1 MEKRY
6 ASALKPWKSF
16 IRILSYLKYN
26 PIMTTCVILVAII
39 NIIVSL
45 IGTSILKPVID
56 DYITPTLEGIMT
68 FEELTSSLL
77 RLSIILLSLFTLS
90 FILAI
95 VQILL
100 MVRLSQKAVTR
111 MRTDLFKKLQELPI
125 SFFDKNTHGELM
137 SRFTNDLDLV
147 NEMYTNSFLEILTST
162 GLITGII
169 IMLYVTNWILAIVA
183 SVMLPIMLLLIRRFI
198 KVAHKNF
205 DATQKS
211 LGEMNG
217 YIEEMLS
224 AQKIIKVFNKE
235 DEVEKKYDEILTRMT
250 NESIKASFFSNVG
263 IPVVKNY
270 SSLIFIICTLIGSAL
285 AFVFKISWLP
295 LTTGS
300 LSVFITLICQL
311 YRPLNRTTNQLNIV
325 QAALAGAER
334 VFFIL
339 DMENEDSDK
348 KEKYVLSND
357 MYWVKGEKKIPLH
370 GEVIFNN
377 VNFSYVKGQKVLKN
391 ISFFAKPG
399 QKIAFVGS
407 TGAGKTTIANLITKF
422 YSIDSG
428 EITID
433 GININDIDR
442 KSLRSVIALVL
453 QSTNLFAGTI
463 MDNIRYGRL
472 EASDEECIEAA
483 KLSHAHEFIIKLKDG
498 YNTMITTGNDSL
510 SQGQRQL
517 LSIARAAINKSPI
530 LILDEATSSIDT
542 RTEKLID
549 CGMDELMK
557 GKTVLVIAHRLS
569 TIRRSNAIM
578 VMENGEIIERGT
590 HEELMQN
597 NGRYHSLC
605 TGKFELN

>member
-16 IRILSYLKYN
+16 IRILSYLKYH

-39 NIIVSL
+39 NIVVSL

-68 FEELTSSLL
+68 FEELTSSLI

-111 MRTDLFKKLQELPI
+111 MRTDLFKKLQELPL
-125 SFFDKNTHGELM
+125 SFFDKTTHGELM

-169 IMLYVTNWILAIVA
+169 IMLYVTNWILAIIA
-183 SVMLPIMLLLIRRFI
+183 SVMLPFMILLIRRFI
-198 KVAHKNF
+198 KIAHKNF

-235 DEVEKKYDEILTRMT
+235 EDVEKKYDEILTRMT

-339 DMENEDSDK
+339 DMENEEDDK
-348 KEKYVLSND
+348 KEKYVLSKD
-357 MYWVKGEKKIPLH
+357 MYWIKGEEKIPLH

-391 ISFFAKPG
+391 ISFFAKQG

-428 EITID
+428 KITID
-433 GININDIDR
+433 GIDINDIDR

-472 EASDEECIEAA
+472 EATDEECIEAA
-483 KLSHAHEFIIKLKDG
+483 KLSHAHEFIVKLKDG
-498 YNTMITTGNDSL
+498 YNTLITTGNDSL

-590 HEELMQN
+590 HEELMNN